1 MSSNTQGGLS
11 KRAWIMIERH
21 RADGEAMHIAEEKM
35 KRLRCG
41 DYQANIRDVLTLQ
54 GHVDVAVVYESRE
67 GDKVDPFE
75 AVGFLRKQI
84 GSSAWSTT
92 TYVAGDLDPREYPMR
107 SEIDPSAYLIGIRTT
122 HAAPDDLL
130 SVVRGI
136 SEVRLADGVWGD
148 FDIIALVL
156 GKNGIERT
164 YRAILSEI
172 ANLPGVSR
180 VTTMQEIR

>member
-1 MSSNTQGGLS
+1 
-11 KRAWIMIERH
+11 
-21 RADGEAMHIAEEKM
+21 
-35 KRLRCG
+35 
-41 DYQANIRDVLTLQ
+41 
-54 GHVDVAVVYESRE
+54 VYESRE